1 MSRKI
6 QNIIADIKEQYLES
20 DNNIPWIIGYSGGKD
35 STVVLSFVWWAL
47 QEIREEQGDGS
58 LNRPIFVV
66 NNDTLVE
73 NPIIT
78 DYVIEVLMKVCHHT
92 LEQAETCAMITH
104 YKGKCSV
111 KSGTYEELEPYY
123 ISLLNHHLYAKI
135 Q

>member
-1 MSRKI
+1 MSGCSQGSK
-6 QNIIADIKEQYLES
+6 NNYLDKLEDIKVNYNEDAFELLDDEQ
-20 DNNIPWIIGYSGGKD
+20 
-35 STVVLSFVWWAL
+35 
-47 QEIREEQGDGS
+47 S
-58 LNRPIFVV
+58 LLLLNDDV
-66 NNDTLVE
+66 NTF
-73 NPIIT
+73 
-78 DYVIEVLMKVCHHT
+78 DYVIEVLMKVCNHT

>member
-1 MSRKI
+1 MI
-6 QNIIADIKEQYLES
+6 NINRRFAIEKKYGMEQEKYSYNEDAIELLDKE
-20 DNNIPWIIGYSGGKD
+20 
-35 STVVLSFVWWAL
+35 
-47 QEIREEQGDGS
+47 RS
-58 LNRPIFVV
+58 LLLLNDDV
-66 NNDTLVE
+66 NTF
-73 NPIIT
+73 

-111 KSGTYEELEPYY
+111 MSGTYEELEPYY

>member
-1 MSRKI
+1 
-6 QNIIADIKEQYLES
+6 
-20 DNNIPWIIGYSGGKD
+20 
-35 STVVLSFVWWAL
+35 
-47 QEIREEQGDGS
+47 
-58 LNRPIFVV
+58 
-66 NNDTLVE
+66 
-73 NPIIT
+73 
-78 DYVIEVLMKVCHHT
+78 MKVCHHT

>member
-1 MSRKI
+1 M
-6 QNIIADIKEQYLES
+6 EQEKYSYNEDVLELLENERTLLLMN
-20 DNNIPWIIGYSGGKD
+20 DD
-35 STVVLSFVWWAL
+35 
-47 QEIREEQGDGS
+47 
-58 LNRPIFVV
+58 V
-66 NNDTLVE
+66 NTF
-73 NPIIT
+73 